1 MRRALAIAAKDVRER
16 IRDRSAIVVGIIAP
30 LGLAA
35 IFSFVFNPIQSFSFS
50 ATYAVVNQDGGP
62 ASTVFVDQ
70 VLGAMEASGAVD
82 VVATGSVEE
91 ARRLV
96 EEGADPFGSG
106 EGVDGAF
113 VFPAGFS
120 DLVQSAQ
127 PAGFEVI
134 INDGNGA
141 GANVAVAMARSYAS
155 QLDSVRLAVATA
167 EHLGDTTDRLE
178 AGARAAAMPQP
189 VDLVDVPAAVKQ
201 LGDTTFYAAGLAIF
215 FLFFTV
221 QFGVN
226 GLLEERNN
234 GTLSRLLVA
243 PITRPTILVG
253 KMLTAFLLGMVSMI
267 LLAIAT
273 TLMFGAEW
281 GNPIGVLIL
290 IVAGVVSAMGIM
302 AVVAGFARTAEQ
314 AGTFAGIIGVV
325 LGFLG
330 GTFFPIAQA
339 GGLLATLR
347 FLTPHAWFMQG
358 LGDLAG
364 GNLADI
370 VPSVVALLLF
380 GLVTGSV
387 AMVRFRKGL
396 QP

>member
-1 MRRALAIAAKDVRER
+1 MRRALAIAAKDTRER

-35 IFSFVFNPIQSFSFS
+35 IFSFVFNPIQSFDFS

-70 VLGAMEASGAVD
+70 MLGAMEASGAVD
-82 VVATGSVEE
+82 VVATDSVDE

-141 GANVAVAMARSYAS
+141 GANVAVAVARSYAS
-155 QLDSVRLAVATA
+155 RLDSVRLAVATA

-178 AGARAAAMPQP
+178 AGARAAAVPQP

-281 GNPIGVLIL
+281 GNPVGVLIL

>member
-82 VVATGSVEE
+82 VVATGSVDE

>member
-1 MRRALAIAAKDVRER
+1 MRRALAIAAKDTRER

-35 IFSFVFNPIQSFSFS
+35 IFSFVFNPIQSFDFS

-70 VLGAMEASGAVD
+70 MLGAMEASGAVD
-82 VVATGSVEE
+82 VVATDSVDE

-141 GANVAVAMARSYAS
+141 GANVAVAVAESYAS
-155 QLDSVRLAVATA
+155 RLDSVRLAVATA

-178 AGARAAAMPQP
+178 AGARAAAVPQP

-281 GNPIGVLIL
+281 GNPVGVLIL

>member
-82 VVATGSVEE
+82 VVATGSVDE

-127 PAGFEVI
+127 PAGFDVI

-178 AGARAAAMPQP
+178 AGARAAAVPQP

>member
-1 MRRALAIAAKDVRER
+1 MRRAFAIAVKDTRER
-16 IRDRSAIVVGIIAP
+16 IRDRSAILVGIIAP

-35 IFSFVFNPIQSFSFS
+35 IFAFVFNPIQSFSFS

-70 VLGAMEASGAVD
+70 VLGAVQASGLVD
-82 VVATGSVEE
+82 VVTADSVDE

-96 EEGADPFGSG
+96 DAGADPFGG
-106 EGVDGAF
+106 GDGVDGAF

-120 DLVQSAQ
+120 DLVQSAR
-127 PAGFEVI
+127 PAAFEVI
-134 INDGNGA
+134 INEGNGA
-141 GANVAVAMARSYAS
+141 GANVAVAMAKSYAS
-155 QLDSVRLAVATA
+155 RLDSVRLAVATA

-178 AGARAAAMPQP
+178 AGARVASLPQP
-189 VDLVDVPAAVKQ
+189 VNLVDVPAAVKQ

-234 GTLSRLLVA
+234 GTLSRLLAA
-243 PITRPTILVG
+243 PIRRPMILVG

-267 LLAIAT
+267 ILAVAT

-290 IVAGVVSAMGIM
+290 IFSGVVSAMGIM
-302 AVVAGFARTAEQ
+302 AIVAGFARTAEQ

-339 GGLLATLR
+339 GGLLAKLR

-370 VPSVVALLLF
+370 VPSVLALLLF
-380 GLVTGSV
+380 GLVAGSV
-387 AMVRFRKGL
+387 AMLRLGRGL
-396 QP
+396 TP

>member
-1 MRRALAIAAKDVRER
+1 MRRAFTIAAKDTRER
-16 IRDRSAIVVGIIAP
+16 IRDRSAIVLGIIAP

-35 IFSFVFNPIQSFSFS
+35 IFSFVFNPIQNFSFH
-50 ATYAVVNQDGGP
+50 ATYAVVNEDGGP

-70 VLGAMEASGAVD
+70 VLGAMQASGTVD
-82 VVATGSVEE
+82 VVSVDSVDE
-91 ARRLV
+91 ARNLV
-96 EEGADPFGSG
+96 DSGADPFGG
-106 EGVDGAF
+106 GDGIDGAF

-120 DLVQSAQ
+120 DLVQSAR
-127 PAGFEVI
+127 PADFEVI
-134 INDGNGA
+134 INEGNGTA
-141 GANVAVAMARSYAS
+141 ANVAVAVAKSYAG

-167 EHLGDTTDRLE
+167 EHLGDPVDRLQ
-178 AGARAAAMPQP
+178 AGARAASVPQP

-226 GLLEERNN
+226 GLLEERHA
-234 GTLSRLLVA
+234 GTLSRLLAA
-243 PITRPTILVG
+243 PIPRSMIIVG
-253 KMLTAFLLGMVSMI
+253 KMLTAFLLGLVSMI
-267 LLAIAT
+267 ILAVAT
-273 TLMFGAEW
+273 TLLFGAEW
-281 GNPIGVLIL
+281 GNPIGVLALIL
-290 IVAGVVSAMGIM
+290 AGIVSAMGIM
-302 AVVAGFARTAEQ
+302 AIVAGFARTAEQ
-314 AGTFAGIIGVV
+314 AGTFASIIGVV

-339 GGLLATLR
+339 GGLLARLR

-370 VPSVVALLLF
+370 IPSVVALLLF
-380 GLVTGSV
+380 GVVTGSV
-387 AMVRFRKGL
+387 AMLRLRKGL
-396 QP
+396 TP